1 MSRAIRILARA
12 LTLAAI
18 SVPGAITASTA
29 QRQIEVDAQHRSD
42 AVLFT
47 AVTVGN
53 MDVQCGLVVS
63 RSAIQTVTPFDAG
76 DDWLQNTVLY
86 LINRTNKTAVFGQIA
101 LWFPDTGS
109 GSPSQPT
116 RVFILSLGRLPRSAA
131 FSGSTGKPL
140 SQPSSAQP
148 MSFAPGQ
155 TLGIHLGDYIDG
167 IRASVDNLPFPAV
180 TRVIIRRN
188 SFVFDDG
195 MQWTPAGFAS
205 PDPQNP
211 GRWVNMAP
219 SYFPGDVN
227 ANWPQ
232 H

>member
-116 RVFILSLGRLPRSAA
+116 TKECPECLSNIPINAKRCA
-131 FSGSTGKPL
+131 FCTSE
-140 SQPSSAQP
+140 QPVKA
-148 MSFAPGQ
+148 
-155 TLGIHLGDYIDG
+155 
-167 IRASVDNLPFPAV
+167 
-180 TRVIIRRN
+180 
-188 SFVFDDG
+188 
-195 MQWTPAGFAS
+195 
-205 PDPQNP
+205 
-211 GRWVNMAP
+211 
-219 SYFPGDVN
+219 
-227 ANWPQ
+227 
-232 H
+232 